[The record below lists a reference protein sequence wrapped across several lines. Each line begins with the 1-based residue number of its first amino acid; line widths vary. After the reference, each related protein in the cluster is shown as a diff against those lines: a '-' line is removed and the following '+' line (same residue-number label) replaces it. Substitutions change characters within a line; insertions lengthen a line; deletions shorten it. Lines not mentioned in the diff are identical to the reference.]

1 MALSLFYQPGDYTA
15 GQHLMLEEDTA
26 RHIVQ
31 VLRMAPGESIQITNG
46 KGWKAN
52 GTISRTEK
60 KKCEIILQEPEYT
73 PPAPH
78 RLHLCLAFTKNAS
91 RNEWLLE
98 KATELGVSS
107 ITPLI
112 THRSERERFRL
123 DRWQNI
129 IVAALIQSQQYQ
141 LPVLSAATSFKT
153 SLSAFGFCQQKLV
166 AHCNEEIAR
175 TPLNTAMQ
183 PLCETVIFIG
193 PEGDFTKEEVQ
204 SCIEADFTSVS
215 LGSQRLRT
223 ETAAMA
229 ACAYFNLLN
238 IR

>member
-1 MALSLFYQPGDYTA
+1 MALPLFYQPGNYTA
-15 GQHLMLEEDTA
+15 RQRLMLEEDTA

-31 VLRMAPGESIQITNG
+31 VLRMQPGEIIQITNG
-46 KGWKAN
+46 TGWKVN
-52 GTISRTEK
+52 GTISRAEK

-73 PPAPH
+73 PPAFH
-78 RLHLCLAFTKNAS
+78 RLHLCMAFTKNAG

-112 THRSERERFRL
+112 TQRSEREKFRL

-129 IVAALIQSQQYQ
+129 IVAALIQSQQFH
-141 LPVLSAATSFKT
+141 LPALSGATPFRIA
-153 SLSAFGFCQQKLV
+153 LDAFAFCQQKLI
-166 AHCNEEIAR
+166 AHCNEEIVR
-175 TPLNTAMQ
+175 TPVNTSMKPQ
-183 PLCETVIFIG
+183 CETVIFIG
-193 PEGDFTKEEVQ
+193 PEGDFSREEVQ
-204 SCIEADFTSVS
+204 SSIEADFTGIS

-238 IR
+238 IH